1 MEHGRRQAETHAPR
15 QKRRTGKGGTWSVGF
30 ILLTILLVGICT
42 AGIFAAIFMKYV
54 QSNVMPVV
62 QIRAEDYT
70 MDQSSFIYYQDQE
83 SGEWV
88 EYQTIHGEVNRIP
101 VEIEDMPDA
110 DTERSATCF
119 CCD

>member
-1 MEHGRRQAETHAPR
+1 MDEVEKEVSPMEHGRRQAETHAPR

-62 QIRAEDYT
+62 GIRA
-70 MDQSSFIYYQDQE
+70 
-83 SGEWV
+83 GGV
-88 EYQTIHGEVNRIP
+88 
-101 VEIEDMPDA
+101 
-110 DTERSATCF
+110 C
-119 CCD
+119 

>member
-1 MEHGRRQAETHAPR
+1 MAYFDFRYLARWWTGPRGEMEEVEKEVSPMEHGRRQAETHAPR

-70 MDQSSFIYYQDQE
+70 MDQSSFIYYQDQDVW
-83 SGEWV
+83 GV
-88 EYQTIHGEVNRIP
+88 G
-101 VEIEDMPDA
+101 
-110 DTERSATCF
+110 
-119 CCD
+119 